1 MRSKQPKISIKN
13 QSESSLSNKELLTRI
28 EKLER
33 IVRILMNSNLYAKNK
48 DYKNPVKEILSA
60 TSLQFILSPIR
71 SKRILIKIMN
81 TCFLILSMCLTIYLV
96 VLNITEFLM
105 YETTTSITIINDKEP
120 QFPIIAFCQSGKAK
134 FGNSLYENITN
145 FYLNE

>member
-1 MRSKQPKISIKN
+1 MHSKQPKISIKN

-71 SKRILIKIMN
+71 SKRILIKIMKPKN
-81 TCFLILSMCLTIYLV
+81 KKL
-96 VLNITEFLM
+96 
-105 YETTTSITIINDKEP
+105 
-120 QFPIIAFCQSGKAK
+120 
-134 FGNSLYENITN
+134 
-145 FYLNE
+145 